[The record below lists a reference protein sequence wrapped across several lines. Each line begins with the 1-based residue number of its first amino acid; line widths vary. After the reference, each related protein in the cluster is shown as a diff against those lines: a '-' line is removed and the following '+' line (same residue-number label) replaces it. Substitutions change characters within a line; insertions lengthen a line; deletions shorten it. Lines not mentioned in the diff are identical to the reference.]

1 MKKIKYYT
9 ALYSAKISS
18 LGLKM
23 LGKRVPYYPGV
34 IAQRVDSDFIVNS
47 SKPPLII
54 GVTGTNGKTTVST
67 MLCDFF
73 KSVGK
78 KVVSNN
84 GYNLDTGVAASLV
97 KNTNIFGKLNGDV
110 WIIEIDERDSD
121 DIFSKVNFDYLLVTN
136 LFRDS
141 MKRNAHVE
149 FILNL
154 IKKNISKKTR
164 LILNADDIISSSLN
178 QYDNAA
184 YYSISKLS
192 TDKDKQESRICDVH
206 YCPRCGEELVF
217 DYVRYHHIGKIH
229 CSSCDFKNN
238 DAQYTAKINFK
249 ANSITINN
257 DKYELLT
264 NSVFNAYNFLSVVS
278 LLSELNYTYDQIK
291 ESFNS
296 ITVDTSRWD
305 ETVINGIKLNCILAK
320 GQNSIACSTVFKYV
334 KEESDDKIVLLMLD
348 DVEDNIESTETVSW
362 VYDADFEFLN
372 DEKIKEII
380 VGGVRCHDYKLRL
393 LLAGVL
399 EDKIKV
405 TDSEYDMPALID
417 FKKANHVYLL
427 FEIFALEQSRKVK
440 DGIVK
445 RMSELND

>member
-1 MKKIKYYT
+1 
-9 ALYSAKISS
+9 
-18 LGLKM
+18 
-23 LGKRVPYYPGV
+23 
-34 IAQRVDSDFIVNS
+34 
-47 SKPPLII
+47 
-54 GVTGTNGKTTVST
+54 
-67 MLCDFF
+67 
-73 KSVGK
+73 
-78 KVVSNN
+78 
-84 GYNLDTGVAASLV
+84 
-97 KNTNIFGKLNGDV
+97 
-110 WIIEIDERDSD
+110 
-121 DIFSKVNFDYLLVTN
+121 
-136 LFRDS
+136 
-141 MKRNAHVE
+141 
-149 FILNL
+149 
-154 IKKNISKKTR
+154 
-164 LILNADDIISSSLN
+164 
-178 QYDNAA
+178 
-184 YYSISKLS
+184 
-192 TDKDKQESRICDVH
+192 
-206 YCPRCGEELVF
+206 
-217 DYVRYHHIGKIH
+217 
-229 CSSCDFKNN
+229 
-238 DAQYTAKINFK
+238 
-249 ANSITINN
+249 
-257 DKYELLT
+257 
-264 NSVFNAYNFLSVVS
+264 VVS

-362 VYDADFEFLN
+362 IYDADFEFLN
-372 DEKIKEII
+372 DDKIKEII

-393 LLAGVL
+393 LLAGVP